1 MLKARIFGGLAVAAL
16 TAALAATTAANGAT
30 SRPSSPAEK
39 AATAELNKK
48 IVVDNHAVDAQEQ
61 AKKDTYQQEVTRQR
75 IQYEEQVKT
84 YELQKQQ
91 YEQQM
96 KNAQFNTAPPP
107 SPAP

>member
-1 MLKARIFGGLAVAAL
+1 M
-16 TAALAATTAANGAT
+16 AALAATTAANGA

-61 AKKDTYQQEVTRQR
+61 AKQDAYKQEVTRQR

-96 KNAQFNTAPPP
+96 KNAQFNKA
-107 SPAP
+107 PAP